1 MRVKFDV
8 SERLLKFWHC
18 NTHENY
24 VYCCRLDLICYIF
37 QMLFFLFQLFY
48 QTHKYCIVFDID
60 VFFCHVILCFN
71 SLPNGEYSN
80 LFKSAAFLNK
90 YFSGRTS
97 FPVKNSY
104 LLTFADDKAEI
115 LAV

>member
-1 MRVKFDV
+1 
-8 SERLLKFWHC
+8 
-18 NTHENY
+18 
-24 VYCCRLDLICYIF
+24 
-37 QMLFFLFQLFY
+37 MLVFLFQLFY
-48 QTHKYCIVFDID
+48 QTHKYCIVFDIGFL
-60 VFFCHVILCFN
+60 FFCHVILCFN

-80 LFKSAAFLNK
+80 FFNAAAFLNK

-115 LAV
+115 VAV